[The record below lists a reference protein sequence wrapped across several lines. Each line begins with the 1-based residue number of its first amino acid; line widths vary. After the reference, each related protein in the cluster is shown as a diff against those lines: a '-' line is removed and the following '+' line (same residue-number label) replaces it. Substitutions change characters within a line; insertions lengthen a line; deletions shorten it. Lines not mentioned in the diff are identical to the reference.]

1 MPERMRPGP
10 RAEMAALLP
19 GAGSDPWDDTAEA
32 GTGTAVVGSGIYSER
47 LPVAG
52 MSVEA
57 IRQRFAD
64 RLDIDPR
71 ATAVLD
77 GEAVQDEHT
86 PVRTGQTLIFVRWA
100 GEKGT
105 RC

>member
-1 MPERMRPGP
+1 
-10 RAEMAALLP
+10 
-19 GAGSDPWDDTAEA
+19 
-32 GTGTAVVGSGIYSER
+32 
-47 LPVAG
+47 

-57 IRQRFAD
+57 VRQRFSD

-77 GEAVQDEHT
+77 GEAVGDEQT

-100 GEKGT
+100 GEKGM
-105 RC
+105 RR

>member
-1 MPERMRPGP
+1 MPEQTRTRPP
-10 RAEMAALLP
+10 AEPAALLP
-19 GAGSDPWDDTAEA
+19 GGGGLWDGDADTGAP
-32 GTGTAVVGSGIYSER
+32 GLAVVGSGIYSER
-47 LPVAG
+47 LPVNG

-77 GEAVQDEHT
+77 GEAVGDENT

-100 GEKGT
+100 GEKG
-105 RC
+105 RRR